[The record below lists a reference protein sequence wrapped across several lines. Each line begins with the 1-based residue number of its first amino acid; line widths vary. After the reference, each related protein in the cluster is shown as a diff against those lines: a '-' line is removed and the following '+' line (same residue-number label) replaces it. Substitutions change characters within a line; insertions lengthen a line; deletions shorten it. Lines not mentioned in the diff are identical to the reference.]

1 MTLTKLTIVYG
12 IACSDEHLVRLLKR
26 RDSEK
31 FEKYQAL
38 VDINRLLK
46 LVKEEENLILKL
58 EKEEEWEER
67 SDEYCSLQW
76 DLVDEVIELEGITFQ
91 IYHFPHDVVD
101 SNAEVRAEPWVVGLW
116 VEKISLDTG
125 NLGSESTRNW
135 KVESRERRWDH
146 LDYCFRKYIR
156 MNAEPKK
163 YAIPNDCECCS

>member
-12 IACSDEHLVRLLKR
+12 IACSDEDLVDLLKR

-38 VDINRLLK
+38 VDINCLLK
-46 LVKEEENLILKL
+46 LG
-58 EKEEEWEER
+58 KEEEWEER
-67 SDEYCSLQW
+67 SDEYYDLRW
-76 DLVDEVIELEGITFQ
+76 DLVNEVIEVEGTTFQ
-91 IYHFPHDVVD
+91 IYHFPHDVED
-101 SNAEVRAEPWVVGLW
+101 SNAKVRAESWVVGLW

-125 NLGSESTRNW
+125 FWKVQSGERQWVESTRNW

-146 LDYCFRKYIR
+146 LDHRFRKYIR

-163 YAIPNDCECCS
+163 YAIPNDCACCS